1 MKVISNSRNENIK
14 RINEIYKVLKDNDFG
29 YLIEENTFF
38 KKFPFLRNRRTKKDE
53 TFLDETAP
61 IRIRKVLE
69 QLGPAYIKLGQML
82 STRPDLVGI
91 EIANEL
97 QKLRDNTPVTPF
109 NEMKELIEEELGTP
123 LDEIFTNIDETPLGS
138 ASIGQ
143 VYKAELKSTGQE
155 VAIKVQK
162 PNSREIIE
170 SDVKIMKFLAERID
184 KYISATR
191 TYNLP
196 AIISEFERSIF
207 KELNYL
213 EEMMNLQNLSYN
225 FRSISYIK
233 IPDVYLDYCSE
244 KVITMEL
251 IKGVVVTDLIKRD
264 YPNIDKK
271 KIASYGVKSYFK
283 QIMID
288 GFFHADPHPGNL
300 IVTEDRK
307 LCYIDVGMMGILNED
322 FKEDLAELILLLISG
337 NTNNIINQLIYMD
350 IISPSQNTPEL
361 RADVDDL
368 MNLYYGAELRNMD
381 GAIEDLLNAMIKNN
395 IILPKEFVM
404 IGRGITLIE
413 DTGRKLDPNFNA
425 ATELKELSRQ
435 IITNKYKP
443 KRLSKVGMNYL
454 LQVEHL
460 AKDLPDTLRNT
471 ASKLEEGDFEV
482 KLKHEEISQLTNQ
495 LSVALI
501 ISSLII
507 GSSLAI
513 MGGAGPK
520 LFGISAIGL
529 IGFVFSAVLGI
540 FLIIEYMIER
550 DDIK

>member
-1 MKVISNSRNENIK
+1 MKVIANSRNENIK

-38 KKFPFLRNRRTKKDE
+38 KKFPLLRKRGANKDE
-53 TFLDETAP
+53 TLLDETAP

-91 EIANEL
+91 EIAEEL
-97 QKLRDNTPVTPF
+97 QQLRDNTPVTPF
-109 NEMKELIEEELGTP
+109 DEMKALIEEELDSP
-123 LDEIFTNIDETPLGS
+123 LDEIFSDFDEEPLGS

-143 VYKAELKSTGQE
+143 VYRAKLISGEE
-155 VAIKVQK
+155 VAVKVQK

-170 SDVKIMKFLAERID
+170 SDVRIMKFLAKRID

-196 AIISEFERSIF
+196 AMVGEFERSVF
-207 KELNYL
+207 KELNFL
-213 EEMMNLQNLSYN
+213 EEAMNLQNLSRN
-225 FRSISYIK
+225 FRNVVYIK
-233 IPDVYLDYCSE
+233 IPDVYLDYCTE

-251 IKGVVVTDLIKRD
+251 ISGVEVTDLIKGD
-264 YPNIDKK
+264 YPDINKK

-300 IVTEDRK
+300 IVTEDKK
-307 LCYIDVGMMGILNED
+307 LCYIDAGMMGVLNED

-337 NTNNIINQLIYMD
+337 NTNNIINQLMYMD
-350 IISPSQNTPEL
+350 IIRPSQNTPEL
-361 RADVDDL
+361 RADIDDL

-381 GAIEDLLNAMIKNN
+381 GAMEDLLNAMIKNN
-395 IILPKEFVM
+395 VILPKEFVM
-404 IGRGITLIE
+404 IGRGIALVE

-425 ATELKELSRQ
+425 ATELKTLSRQ
-435 IITNKYKP
+435 IITNKYRP
-443 KRLSKVGMNYL
+443 TRMGKVSLNYL
-454 LQVEHL
+454 LQLEHL
-460 AKDLPDTLRNT
+460 AKDLPDTLRST
-471 ASKLEEGDFEV
+471 VSKIEEGDIEV
-482 KLKHEEISQLTNQ
+482 RLKHEEISQLTNQ

-513 MGGAGPK
+513 IGNAGPK
-520 LFGISAIGL
+520 LFGMSGIGL

-550 DDIK
+550 E

>member
-1 MKVISNSRNENIK
+1 MKVKANSRNENIK

-38 KKFPFLRNRRTKKDE
+38 RKFPFLRNRKAEKEE
-53 TFLDETAP
+53 TYLDETAP
-61 IRIRKVLE
+61 IRMRKVLE

-97 QKLRDNTPVTPF
+97 QKLRDNTPTTPF
-109 NEMKELIEEELGTP
+109 NEMKSLIEEELGSP
-123 LDEIFTNIDETPLGS
+123 LEEIFSDFDENPLGS

-143 VYKAELKSTGQE
+143 VYRAKLKSNKEE
-155 VAIKVQK
+155 VAVKVLK

-170 SDVKIMKFLAERID
+170 SDVKIMKFLAERMN
-184 KYISATR
+184 KYISVTR

-196 AIISEFERSIF
+196 AMVSEFERSIF
-207 KELNYL
+207 KEINFL
-213 EEMMNLQNLSYN
+213 EESMNLQNLSRN
-225 FRSISYIK
+225 FRSVAYIK
-233 IPDVYLDYCSE
+233 IPEVYLDYCSE

-251 IKGVVVTDLIKRD
+251 ITGVKVTDLIEND
-264 YPNIDKK
+264 YPDIDKK

-300 IVTEDRK
+300 IVTEDKK
-307 LCYIDVGMMGILNED
+307 LCYIDAGMMGILNED

-337 NTNNIINQLIYMD
+337 NTNNIIHQLIYMG
-350 IISPSQNTPEL
+350 IITPAQNTPEL
-361 RADVDDL
+361 RADIDDL

-381 GAIEDLLNAMIKNN
+381 GALKDLLNVMVKNN
-395 IILPKEFVM
+395 VILPKEFVM
-404 IGRGITLIE
+404 IGRGIALVE
-413 DTGRKLDPNFNA
+413 DTGKKLDPNFNA
-425 ATELKELSRQ
+425 ATELRSLSRQ

-443 KRLSKVGMNYL
+443 KRMGKVSLNYL
-454 LQVEHL
+454 LQLEHL
-460 AKDLPDTLRNT
+460 AKDLPDTVRST
-471 ASKLEEGDFEV
+471 VSKLEEGDIEV
-482 KLKHEEISQLTNQ
+482 RLKHEEISQLTNQ

-513 MGGAGPK
+513 IGNAGPK
-520 LFGISAIGL
+520 LFGMSGVGL
-529 IGFVFSAVLGI
+529 IGFVFSAVLGV
-540 FLIIEYMIER
+540 FLIIEYMVER
-550 DDIK
+550 D